1 MGSVAKLYK
10 YIACLNLI
18 LKKITKT
25 GKTVVTDKRR
35 EGDAQLKHT
44 EEPLSPP
51 RTIQSNRLSRA
62 GCYPA
67 KFNKKAPLFI
77 ISFL

>member
-1 MGSVAKLYK
+1 MLEPHFE
-10 YIACLNLI
+10 
-18 LKKITKT
+18 KITKT